1 MHPDNRAFQEAHV
14 ALITQNKDLLLLV
27 GLGLLVVVITRYLL
41 TRGVEWLADNAK
53 LNPKTKGKILGFST
67 SIPELVATTSTAAM
81 GLLGAGLW
89 NIASSNII
97 NSVLFVS
104 AMLVYRQHGRLVQL
118 QFVDE
123 LFFALS
129 AIGLPLLLATQT
141 GMEESPI
148 TAIVLVGVFAL
159 YMILDKAFNKHVDH
173 TYAEQM
179 EAVAGTHSIASAVTL
194 IGLGILGITL
204 TGYYLGV
211 VAERVVTQMG
221 VSQAT
226 VGWILGFITSL
237 PELTTFF
244 AVFAEAKR
252 RQDSSDA
259 SMQANLD
266 NLAASNMSNLGLIF
280 PIGITVFLVTRSL
293 T

>member
-1 MHPDNRAFQEAHV
+1 MADFLHRY
-14 ALITQNKDLLLLV
+14 KDLLYLV
-27 GLGLLVVVITRYLL
+27 GLGVLVVLITRFLL
-41 TRGVEWLADNAK
+41 AKGVEWLADNAQ
-53 LNPKTKGKILGFST
+53 LNPKLKGKILGFST

-104 AMLVYRQHGRLVQL
+104 ALIYYRQQGRIVQT

-123 LFFALS
+123 IGFALS

-141 GMEESPI
+141 GMEKSPW
-148 TAIVLVGVFAL
+148 TAVGLFGVFLL
-159 YMILDKAFNKHVDH
+159 YLVLDKLLNKHVHDE
-173 TYAEQM
+173 YAE
-179 EAVAGTHSIASAVTL
+179 EIERVEGNHSVAGALLL
-194 IGLGILGITL
+194 IGLGIVGITMS
-204 TGYYLGV
+204 GYYLGKFAANV
-211 VAERVVTQMG
+211 VNQLG
-221 VSQAT
+221 VPQWA
-226 VGWILGFITSL
+226 VGWILGLITSL

-244 AVFAEAKR
+244 AVFGEAKKR
-252 RQDSSDA
+252 GEKSDA
-259 SMQANLD
+259 SLQANLD

-280 PIGITVFLVTRSL
+280 PIGITVFLLVVML